1 LPVKSQKCFFS
12 NIFKYFFKYF
22 FEQLFD
28 VKRSFN
34 ICIAAAA
41 HCRWKFKGVSETP
54 IWFGRLKT
62 KQEKMSTQISVEKIF
77 QVCFVWVK
85 KS

>member
-77 QVCFVWVK
+77 QVCFVWGK